1 MKHNPTI
8 LALASEFKGAEFIR
22 ECKQQGCEIFVI
34 ANERFKDH
42 PWPWEC
48 IDRFHTMQDL
58 RIQPDLTHTVAWMMR
73 HHAIDRIVA
82 LDDYDVEHAGDL
94 REHTRIPGMGHSQAR
109 LFRDKLAM
117 RSAAQIHDIPQP
129 RFTSILN
136 HHSVYEFMTQV
147 PGPWIMKPRTL
158 AGSEGIE
165 KIHEQERLWHKLE
178 ELGDAQSNFLLEEF
192 VPGDVFHVDALSW
205 KGEVI
210 FSLVSQYGAPPLA
223 ALQGQGLFSTRVL
236 PRDSQEAIT
245 LNELNRKLL
254 SAFGGASAFE
264 NRYGPTHSEFIRGED
279 GQFRFLETSARVA
292 GGNIERTIECASG
305 LKIWQEAAR
314 MELADFRA
322 EHYSLPALRED
333 YAGLIACPLRENQS
347 NVHDFGESEIKY
359 RYLSDGYASLVVQS
373 EHFDRVEQ
381 LLGEFAN
388 RLSE

>member
-1 MKHNPTI
+1 MKQNPTI

-48 IDRFHTMQDL
+48 IDRFHTMADL

-73 HHAIDRIVA
+73 HHQIDRIVA

-94 REHTRIPGMGHSQAR
+94 REHTRITGMGHSQAR

-117 RSAAQIHDIPQP
+117 RSAAQQNDIPEP

-136 HHSVYEFMTQV
+136 HHQVYEFMMAV
-147 PGPWIMKPRTL
+147 PAPWIMKPRTL

-165 KIHEQERLWHKLE
+165 KIYEQDRLWHKLE
-178 ELGDAQSNFLLEEF
+178 ELGDAQSNYLLEEF
-192 VPGDVFHVDALSW
+192 VPGDVFHVDSLCW

-236 PRDSQEAIT
+236 PRNSHEAVT
-245 LNELNRKLL
+245 LTDLNRKLL
-254 SAFGGASAFE
+254 SAFK
-264 NRYGPTHSEFIRGED
+264 RDYGPTHSEFIRGED

-305 LKIWQEAAR
+305 LKIWQETAR
-314 MELADFRA
+314 MELADFRG
-322 EHYSLPALRED
+322 EHYSLPELRED
-333 YAGLIACPLRENQS
+333 YAGLIASPAREDQAD
-347 NVHDFGESEIKY
+347 VHHFPEGEIKY

-373 EHFDRVEQ
+373 EQFERVEQ
-381 LLGEFAN
+381 LLGVFAH